1 MRRERMFLVFIKS
14 SSAGGIGDCEKTAN
28 SFWMKFG
35 YVVENGRKWGCR
47 QSLSKIVQTDFE
59 SGAYKVGKSRF
70 FLFLAL
76 IFFWK
81 FTVKPHW
88 DSGPWNFAWICVLRI
103 SNSRNKPH
111 LKIRKNKNYKKFW
124 KKSFRRFWRFFAGFP
139 ALTRKLSFGSKIWV
153 TVLDSSTQD
162 LSKWS

>member
-28 SFWMKFG
+28 SIWMKFG

-59 SGAYKVGKSRF
+59 SGAYKVGKSPF

-81 FTVKPHW
+81 IHREAPLGFGT
-88 DSGPWNFAWICVLRI
+88 
-103 SNSRNKPH
+103 
-111 LKIRKNKNYKKFW
+111 LKFCMNMLIAY
-124 KKSFRRFWRFFAGFP
+124 
-139 ALTRKLSFGSKIWV
+139 I
-153 TVLDSSTQD
+153 
-162 LSKWS
+162 